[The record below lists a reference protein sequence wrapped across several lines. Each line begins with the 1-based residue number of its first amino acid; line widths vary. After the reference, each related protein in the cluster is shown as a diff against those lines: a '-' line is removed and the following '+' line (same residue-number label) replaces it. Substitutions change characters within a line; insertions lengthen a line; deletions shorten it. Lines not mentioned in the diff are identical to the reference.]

1 MENRNIGEKIQIF
14 CSKYLILV
22 VAILTTIISIF
33 SIVVT
38 AYFENATYYF
48 TSEKTAYRFDNILII
63 IGLFTIA
70 LAAIW
75 GCNKLT
81 SKIKSKWIF
90 LIILII
96 TAVAQII
103 WVCSIRFIP
112 YADQANVL
120 SCAKQLLNGQYE
132 EFSQPGSYFG
142 IYPFQIGIIYYIAL
156 ILKIFSTEDF
166 LVLQIFNVIFSLLNL
181 FLMFKITKILFK
193 EEKVQK
199 ILNFLLI
206 GFSIYFMF
214 FNVHVYGN
222 INGLTF
228 SLIALYYTLK
238 YLEEKKKRYLVVIA
252 ITMAISIAL
261 KSNYNIFL
269 CGIVITLALDFLKD
283 KKIRTIVG
291 IIGIIIVYMLFQ
303 FILKFSLE
311 KIINAEIPEGI
322 PMIGYIYMGM
332 AEPKTMSSGW
342 YTTDSVDTFQK
353 NNFDPEKTK
362 EEDIEKI
369 KERASYLIQKPKE
382 LFYYYAD
389 KLASTW
395 LNPTYQA
402 IWCAYPGAT
411 MAQDQEYAQEIETKT
426 IVKSMLSGTLYK
438 IEEQILNIFQII
450 IFIFAGFAMFKIF
463 KKGKITHILLP
474 MIFLGGF
481 IFHMFWETKAIY
493 VLQYYYLLVPY
504 AAFGLCEFYKK
515 LSSKI
520 SKRKELPKL
529 EEIKNIDD
537 KI

>member
-1 MENRNIGEKIQIF
+1 
-14 CSKYLILV
+14 
-22 VAILTTIISIF
+22 
-33 SIVVT
+33 
-38 AYFENATYYF
+38 
-48 TSEKTAYRFDNILII
+48 
-63 IGLFTIA
+63 
-70 LAAIW
+70 
-75 GCNKLT
+75 
-81 SKIKSKWIF
+81 
-90 LIILII
+90 
-96 TAVAQII
+96 
-103 WVCSIRFIP
+103 
-112 YADQANVL
+112 
-120 SCAKQLLNGQYE
+120 
-132 EFSQPGSYFG
+132 
-142 IYPFQIGIIYYIAL
+142 
-156 ILKIFSTEDF
+156 
-166 LVLQIFNVIFSLLNL
+166 
-181 FLMFKITKILFK
+181 MFKITKILFK

-252 ITMAISIAL
+252 ITMTISIAL

-332 AEPKTMSSGW
+332 AEP
-342 YTTDSVDTFQK
+342 K

>member
-1 MENRNIGEKIQIF
+1 MENKNKGEKIQIF
-14 CSKYLILV
+14 CSKYLVLV
-22 VAILTTIISIF
+22 VAILTTIIGIL

-38 AYFENATYYF
+38 AYFENATYSF
-48 TSEKTAYRFDNILII
+48 TSEKTTYRFDNILVI
-63 IGLFTIA
+63 IGLFIIA
-70 LAAIW
+70 LVVIF
-75 GCNKLT
+75 GCNKIIN
-81 SKIKSKWIF
+81 KIKSKWIF
-90 LIILII
+90 LAIIII
-96 TAVAQII
+96 SGIIQII
-103 WVCSIRFIP
+103 WVCSIKFIP

-120 SCAKQLLNGQYE
+120 SCAKQLLNGQYQ
-132 EFSQPGSYFG
+132 EFSQPSSYFG

-156 ILKIFSTEDF
+156 ILKIFNTENF

-181 FLMFKITKILFK
+181 LLMFKITKILFK

-199 ILNFLLI
+199 ILNFILI
-206 GFSIYFMF
+206 VFSIYFTF

-238 YLEEKKKRYLVVIA
+238 YLEEKKKRYLVIIA

-269 CGIVITLALDFLKD
+269 CGIVITLILDFLKD
-283 KKIRTIVG
+283 KKLRTIVG
-291 IIGIIIVYMLFQ
+291 IIGIVIGYMLFQ
-303 FILKFSLE
+303 FILNFSLE
-311 KIINAEIPEGI
+311 KTINAKIPEGI

-353 NNFDPEKTK
+353 NNFDSEKTA

-369 KERASYLIQKPKE
+369 KERASYLLQNPKE
-382 LFYYYAD
+382 LFYYYSD

-395 LNPTYQA
+395 LNPTFQA

-411 MAQDQEYAQEIETKT
+411 MAQDQQYAQEIESKT
-426 IVKSMLSGTLYK
+426 IVKSMLSGDIYK

-450 IFIFAGFAMFKIF
+450 IFTFAGYAMFKLF
-463 KKGKITHILLP
+463 KKGKIAHILLP

-493 VLQYYYLLVPY
+493 VLQYYYLLAPY
-504 AAFGLCEFYKK
+504 SAYGLYEFYKK
-515 LSSKI
+515 LASKI
-520 SKRKELPKL
+520 NKRKQLPKP
-529 EEIKNIDD
+529 E
-537 KI
+537 KIENN